1 MGPAAIPRGPRL
13 RRACIVVGMHDRW
26 LLLLGSNIE
35 REANLER
42 AVEMLDRRFGVLAR
56 SRVYESAAVG
66 DPGGPPFLNQALW
79 VRARC
84 TAREMRDVL
93 HGVEACL
100 GRVRTLDR
108 NAPRTMDIDVLL
120 ATDAGGTVLADPAPD
135 GDLRRYHHAA
145 LPAAEIAGGC
155 TIDGNGTTLS
165 SSAAA
170 LGPPPA
176 GFRVLGSPVSP

>member
-1 MGPAAIPRGPRL
+1 M
-13 RRACIVVGMHDRW
+13 VVPMHDRW
-26 LLLLGSNIE
+26 LLLLGTNVE

-42 AVEMLDRRFGVLAR
+42 AVQMLDRRFGILAR

-66 DPGGPPFLNQALW
+66 DPDGPPFFNQAVWL
-79 VRARC
+79 RARC
-84 TAREMRDVL
+84 TPREMRDVL

-108 NAPRTMDIDVLL
+108 NAPRTMDLDVLL
-120 ATDAGGTVLADPAPD
+120 ATDAAGTVLADPAPD

-155 TIDGNGTTLS
+155 PVDANGTTLAAA
-165 SSAAA
+165 AAA
-170 LGPPPA
+170 LGPPPE
-176 GFRVLGSPVSP
+176 GFRVLGSPVPR